1 MKDFLTDVLLSLL
14 IVVIQTTLV
23 RFVAIADITPDLPLL
38 WVIVIAI
45 RRGQI
50 AGTVAGFSIGLL
62 LDLLSG
68 SDSMLGLS
76 ALTKTAS
83 GFVAGYFY
91 NENKTLQTLGGYAL
105 ILITLLVSTLHNL
118 LYFFVF
124 LQGTDSGL
132 SGVLFRYGIPTTLY
146 TAAAALLP
154 MFVWGRRTALHV

>member
-14 IVVIQTTLV
+14 VVVVQTTLV
-23 RFVAIADITPDLPLL
+23 PLIAIVDITPDLPLL

-50 AGTVAGFSIGLL
+50 AGTVGGFSIGLL

-68 SDSMLGLS
+68 SNGMVGLS

-83 GFVAGYFY
+83 GFVTGYFY
-91 NENKTLQTLGGYAL
+91 NENKTAQTLGTYAL
-105 ILITLLVSTLHNL
+105 ILVTLLVSALHNF
-118 LYFFVF
+118 LYFLIL

-132 SGVLFRYGIPTTLY
+132 SAILFRYGVPTTLY
-146 TAAAALLP
+146 TAAAALPAL
-154 MFVWGRRTALHV
+154 FVWSRRAAQHV

>member
-14 IVVIQTTLV
+14 VVVIQTTLV

-38 WVIVIAI
+38 LVIVIAI

-68 SDSMLGLS
+68 SMVGLS

-105 ILITLLVSTLHNL
+105 ILITLLVSALHNL

-124 LQGTDSGL
+124 LQGTDPGL